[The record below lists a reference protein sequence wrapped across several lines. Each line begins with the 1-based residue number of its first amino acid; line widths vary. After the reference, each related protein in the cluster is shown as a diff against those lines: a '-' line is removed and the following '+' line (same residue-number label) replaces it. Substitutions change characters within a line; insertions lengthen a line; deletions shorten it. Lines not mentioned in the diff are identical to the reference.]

1 MSLCR
6 ALGGLEQQ
14 WSRAYEQHAG
24 CEAIAL
30 TIHTREPLDLGLA
43 ALSPLPSPL
52 TNGVTAGL
60 VQVCVQEL
68 QHQCPLLTSR
78 IQEGAFTPMEVP
90 TLPIHTPGDTTHTGE
105 HEQWWHGY

>member
-1 MSLCR
+1 MKECQGSPEYRILEQGQRAKKIEKLGGRLPDIMSLHR

-43 ALSPLPSPL
+43 
-52 TNGVTAGL
+52 TV
-60 VQVCVQEL
+60 
-68 QHQCPLLTSR
+68 PLLT
-78 IQEGAFTPMEVP
+78 
-90 TLPIHTPGDTTHTGE
+90 TLP
-105 HEQWWHGY
+105 

>member
-1 MSLCR
+1 MTECQGSTEYRILEQGQVARDTRGQQTQGPDTMSLHR

-43 ALSPLPSPL
+43 TVPAILP
-52 TNGVTAGL
+52 
-60 VQVCVQEL
+60 
-68 QHQCPLLTSR
+68 
-78 IQEGAFTPMEVP
+78 
-90 TLPIHTPGDTTHTGE
+90 
-105 HEQWWHGY
+105 

>member
-1 MSLCR
+1 MSLHR

-43 ALSPLPSPL
+43 TVPLLTTL
-52 TNGVTAGL
+52 TNGV
-60 VQVCVQEL
+60 L
-68 QHQCPLLTSR
+68 QGWCRCACRSCSTS
-78 IQEGAFTPMEVP
+78 A
-90 TLPIHTPGDTTHTGE
+90 HC
-105 HEQWWHGY
+105 

>member
-1 MSLCR
+1 MSLHR

-43 ALSPLPSPL
+43 SVPYIPSP
-52 TNGVTAGL
+52 
-60 VQVCVQEL
+60 
-68 QHQCPLLTSR
+68 
-78 IQEGAFTPMEVP
+78 
-90 TLPIHTPGDTTHTGE
+90 D
-105 HEQWWHGY
+105 